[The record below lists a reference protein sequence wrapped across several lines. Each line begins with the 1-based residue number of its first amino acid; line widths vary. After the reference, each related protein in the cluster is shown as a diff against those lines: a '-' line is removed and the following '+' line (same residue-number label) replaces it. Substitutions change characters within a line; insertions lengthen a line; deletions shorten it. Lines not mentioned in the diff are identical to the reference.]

1 MSTGNEPLLPAPG
14 RLLGLAGARLAAT
27 VERVSGIRY
36 GVYGLAVLRV
46 GYGLV
51 LLALLLTGYTDR
63 RLIWGPE
70 SAWTPDLF
78 KESLAEDGT
87 FSLFAISDSGVWFEV
102 LFHVFLLVVVLFIL
116 GWRTRWITPVL
127 AVLVWSWHQRQ
138 PWVLDGGDNLMQLV
152 LFYLI
157 FADLSA
163 RWSLDD
169 RRRVRRAAARAAKA
183 SAEPAPAKRDRS
195 LGEAEN
201 AVPGVAPGLP
211 AFEGGL
217 RWRLATIG
225 HNAALV
231 ATLLQVSIVYFNAGL
246 LKVQGEMWQQGTAL
260 YYTLRTDE
268 FAPFPRLSRLIW
280 ENDLAVASG
289 SYFAVFIQLAFPL
302 LMLNRIT
309 RRLGLVAVT
318 SMHLGIGVL
327 MGLGSFSLI
336 MVFSDLLFVRS
347 GTYRRVG
354 AFAQAVWHRTRTR
367 TRLSATPSLP
377 KPAKHRTLT
386 GS

>member
-1 MSTGNEPLLPAPG
+1 MRN
-14 RLLGLAGARLAAT
+14 T
-27 VERVSGIRY
+27 VERVSGVRY
-36 GVYGLAVLRV
+36 GVYGLAVLRI

-51 LLALLLTGYTDR
+51 LLGLLLTSYFDR
-63 RLIWGPE
+63 RLLWGPE
-70 SAWTPDLF
+70 SAWTTDLF
-78 KESLAEDGT
+78 KESLGQDGT

-102 LFHVFLLVVVLFIL
+102 LFHAFLLVVVVFIL

-152 LFYLI
+152 LFYLV

-163 RWSLDD
+163 RWSLDA
-169 RRRVRRAAARAAKA
+169 RRKARRAAARATAE
-183 SAEPAPAKRDRS
+183 SAEQGLTKQSQARGK
-195 LGEAEN
+195 LEA
-201 AVPGVAPGLP
+201 AATVDLPISDVPVGLP

-217 RWRLATIG
+217 RWRLATIL
-225 HNAALV
+225 HNAALL

-246 LKVQGEMWQQGTAL
+246 LKVRGEMWQQGTAL

-268 FAPFPRLSRLIW
+268 FAPFPWLSRLIW
-280 ENDLAVASG
+280 ENDLAVNAG

-318 SMHLGIGVL
+318 GMHVGIGVL

-336 MVFSDLLFVRS
+336 MIFSDLLFVRS

-354 AFAQAVWHRTRTR
+354 AFARAISNRRR
-367 TRLSATPSLP
+367 NRLSLKAPTRLPRRVTKPTPP
-377 KPAKHRTLT
+377 TAVKVPQQRT
-386 GS
+386 